1 MPPGPAHG
9 LGLQQGTSPT
19 TPMGTTHIQST
30 ARQRGSVGSLANLG
44 PEKPIPHSVPAPLTP
59 TPRPP
64 RYLGAHSRRVFCIAT
79 SGGMKTNRRL
89 QCHTPS
95 WQICFSLLNCFQVP
109 GCFIIPTE
117 QSLNSFLAE
126 SFPPSLACSLL
137 TGRKSQAEVGGT
149 ESEGGGCESKEEQ
162 LNQTACTTEPVN

>member
-1 MPPGPAHG
+1 MAARLGQKPCQLGAGEAHSPFSPGTPDTHPMPP
-9 LGLQQGTSPT
+9 L
-19 TPMGTTHIQST
+19 
-30 ARQRGSVGSLANLG
+30 
-44 PEKPIPHSVPAPLTP
+44 
-59 TPRPP
+59 
-64 RYLGAHSRRVFCIAT
+64 YLGAHSRRVFCIAA

-137 TGRKSQAEVGGT
+137 TSRKSQAEVGGT